1 MIIVVVIILLGV
13 GAGVGI
19 FLYLK
24 KKGGDEEPTEESIE
38 KNPIE
43 NTPHPEQ
50 MEQTYDQL
58 HEPP

>member
-1 MIIVVVIILLGV
+1 MIIVVAIILLGV

-24 KKGGDEEPTEESIE
+24 KKEGDEEPTEESIE
-38 KNPIE
+38 KNTIE
-43 NTPHPEQ
+43 NTPPPDQ

-58 HEPP
+58 HGPP